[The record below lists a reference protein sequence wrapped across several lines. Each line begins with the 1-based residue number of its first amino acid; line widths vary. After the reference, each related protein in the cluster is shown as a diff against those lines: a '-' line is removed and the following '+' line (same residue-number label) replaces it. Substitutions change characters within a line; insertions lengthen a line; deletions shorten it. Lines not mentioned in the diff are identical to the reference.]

1 MENLK
6 NLRNYNI
13 RIYITSLLFS
23 WNFFLVYTFKLNLSQ
38 KVNFSYLE
46 RTMLFLWRPKELI
59 HQKIQKIINDF
70 SIITGHRFCIWM
82 KWTGNGIWSIC
93 GSHNDNFLQCLA
105 YTDGL
110 ATETK
115 NHYSILYI
123 NGGTESRH
131 VDVYISPLRIKGHTQ
146 YWWCEMA

>member
-1 MENLK
+1 M
-6 NLRNYNI
+6 
-13 RIYITSLLFS
+13 
-23 WNFFLVYTFKLNLSQ
+23 NFFSCIHLQTKSEPKSQ
-38 KVNFSYLE
+38 FFLPWKDNA
-46 RTMLFLWRPKELI
+46 FLWRPKELK
-59 HQKIQKIINDF
+59 HQKIRKIINDF

>member
-1 MENLK
+1 M
-6 NLRNYNI
+6 
-13 RIYITSLLFS
+13 
-23 WNFFLVYTFKLNLSQ
+23 NFFSCIHLQTKSEPKSQ
-38 KVNFSYLE
+38 FFLPWKDNA
-46 RTMLFLWRPKELI
+46 FLWRPKELK

>member
-1 MENLK
+1 M
-6 NLRNYNI
+6 
-13 RIYITSLLFS
+13 
-23 WNFFLVYTFKLNLSQ
+23 NFFSCIHLQTKSEPKSHFFLPWKDNA
-38 KVNFSYLE
+38 
-46 RTMLFLWRPKELI
+46 FLWRPTELK
-59 HQKIQKIINDF
+59 HQKIRKIINDF
-70 SIITGHRFCIWM
+70 WIITGHRFCIWM

>member
-1 MENLK
+1 MK
-6 NLRNYNI
+6 I
-13 RIYITSLLFS
+13 FS
-23 WNFFLVYTFKLNLSQ
+23 CIHLQTKSEPKSQFFLPWKDNA
-38 KVNFSYLE
+38 
-46 RTMLFLWRPKELI
+46 FLWRPKELK
-59 HQKIQKIINDF
+59 HQKIRKIINDF
-70 SIITGHRFCIWM
+70 WIITGHRFCIWM

-115 NHYSILYI
+115 NHYSTLYI

>member
-1 MENLK
+1 M
-6 NLRNYNI
+6 
-13 RIYITSLLFS
+13 
-23 WNFFLVYTFKLNLSQ
+23 NFFSCIHLQTKSEPKSQ
-38 KVNFSYLE
+38 FFLPWKDNA
-46 RTMLFLWRPKELI
+46 FLWRPKELI
-59 HQKIQKIINDF
+59 HQKIRKIINDF
-70 SIITGHRFCIWM
+70 WIITGHRFCIWM

>member
-1 MENLK
+1 MK
-6 NLRNYNI
+6 I
-13 RIYITSLLFS
+13 FS
-23 WNFFLVYTFKLNLSQ
+23 CIHLQTKSEPKSQFFLPWKDNA
-38 KVNFSYLE
+38 
-46 RTMLFLWRPKELI
+46 FLWRPKELK

>member
-1 MENLK
+1 M
-6 NLRNYNI
+6 
-13 RIYITSLLFS
+13 
-23 WNFFLVYTFKLNLSQ
+23 NFFSCIHLQTKSEPKSQ
-38 KVNFSYLE
+38 FFLPWKDNA
-46 RTMLFLWRPKELI
+46 FLWRPKELK
-59 HQKIQKIINDF
+59 HQKIRKIINDF
-70 SIITGHRFCIWM
+70 WIITGHRFCIWM

>member
-1 MENLK
+1 M
-6 NLRNYNI
+6 
-13 RIYITSLLFS
+13 
-23 WNFFLVYTFKLNLSQ
+23 NFFSCIHLQTKSKPKSQ
-38 KVNFSYLE
+38 FFLPWKDNA
-46 RTMLFLWRPKELI
+46 FLWRPKELK
-59 HQKIQKIINDF
+59 HQKIRKIINDF
-70 SIITGHRFCIWM
+70 WIITGHRFCIWM

-146 YWWCEMA
+146 YWWCKMA

>member
-1 MENLK
+1 M
-6 NLRNYNI
+6 
-13 RIYITSLLFS
+13 
-23 WNFFLVYTFKLNLSQ
+23 NFFSCIHLQTKSEPKSQ
-38 KVNFSYLE
+38 FFLPWKGNA
-46 RTMLFLWRPKELI
+46 FLWRPKELK
-59 HQKIQKIINDF
+59 HQKIPKIINDF
-70 SIITGHRFCIWM
+70 WIITGHRFCIWM

>member
-1 MENLK
+1 MK
-6 NLRNYNI
+6 H
-13 RIYITSLLFS
+13 FS
-23 WNFFLVYTFKLNLSQ
+23 CIHLQTKSEPKSQFFLPWKDNA
-38 KVNFSYLE
+38 
-46 RTMLFLWRPKELI
+46 FLWRPKELK
-59 HQKIQKIINDF
+59 HQKIRKIINDF
-70 SIITGHRFCIWM
+70 WIITGHRFCIWM

>member
-1 MENLK
+1 M
-6 NLRNYNI
+6 
-13 RIYITSLLFS
+13 
-23 WNFFLVYTFKLNLSQ
+23 NFFSCIHLQTKSEPKSQ
-38 KVNFSYLE
+38 FFLPWKDNA
-46 RTMLFLWRPKELI
+46 FLWRPKELI
-59 HQKIQKIINDF
+59 HQKIRKIINDF
-70 SIITGHRFCIWM
+70 WIITGHRFCIWM

-115 NHYSILYI
+115 NHYSTLYI

>member
-1 MENLK
+1 MK
-6 NLRNYNI
+6 N
-13 RIYITSLLFS
+13 FS
-23 WNFFLVYTFKLNLSQ
+23 CIHLQTKSEPKSQFFLPWKDNA
-38 KVNFSYLE
+38 
-46 RTMLFLWRPKELI
+46 FLWRPKELK
-59 HQKIQKIINDF
+59 HQKIRKIINDF
-70 SIITGHRFCIWM
+70 WIITGHRFCIWM

>member
-1 MENLK
+1 MK
-6 NLRNYNI
+6 I
-13 RIYITSLLFS
+13 FS
-23 WNFFLVYTFKLNLSQ
+23 CIHLQTKSEPKSQFFLPWKDNA
-38 KVNFSYLE
+38 
-46 RTMLFLWRPKELI
+46 FLWRPKELK
-59 HQKIQKIINDF
+59 HQKIRKIINDF

>member
-1 MENLK
+1 M
-6 NLRNYNI
+6 
-13 RIYITSLLFS
+13 
-23 WNFFLVYTFKLNLSQ
+23 NFFSCIHLRTKSEPKSQ
-38 KVNFSYLE
+38 FFLPWKDNA
-46 RTMLFLWRPKELI
+46 FLWRPKELK
-59 HQKIQKIINDF
+59 HQKIRKIINDF
-70 SIITGHRFCIWM
+70 WIITGHRFCIWM